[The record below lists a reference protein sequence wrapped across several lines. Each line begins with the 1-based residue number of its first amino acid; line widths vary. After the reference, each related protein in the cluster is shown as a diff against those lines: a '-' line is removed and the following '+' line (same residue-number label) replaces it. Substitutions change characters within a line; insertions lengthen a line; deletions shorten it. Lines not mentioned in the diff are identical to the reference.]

1 MAFDNLTSGSDEKAS
16 NQTICDVFV
25 YQKAAVVLFPI
36 FYTVVFIISVC
47 GNSLVLYV
55 ICQRKQK
62 FNSTS
67 IYLINLALSD
77 TLFTLVL
84 PARITYYIRQF
95 DWPFGDLL
103 CRLTTLLFFANT
115 YAGKIGHWS
124 LQICCHIFECPSFY
138 SFDDIIFQFS

>member
-1 MAFDNLTSGSDEKAS
+1 MAFDNLTSGSAEKPP

-25 YQKAAVVLFPI
+25 YQRAAVVLFPI

-67 IYLINLALSD
+67 VYLINLALSD

-115 YAGKIGHWS
+115 YAGNIGQWS
-124 LQICCHIFECPSFY
+124 LQICYHIVECPSFY
-138 SFDDIIFQFS
+138 SFDNIIL